1 MLENLLSGLQ
11 SPAAT
16 IDGDVKIEISALA
29 LDSREATPGSLFFA
43 LPGAR
48 TDGRR
53 FIAQAIER
61 GAVAVAAPAPIEAP
75 PNVTAVVF
83 PAIQRSMSEVA
94 ARFYGQPSAKVRLVG
109 VTGTNGKTTITH
121 LLESIWDAA
130 GFRPGIIG
138 TIHYRVGSRSWP
150 APFTTPDALAL
161 QRVLAEMVDE
171 GATHVA
177 MEVSSHAL
185 AQGRASDC
193 QWDGAMFTNL
203 TRDHLDFHP
212 DMESYFAAKQSLFTE
227 LLPRSSKPGRFAVVN
242 VDDEYGR
249 KLADVV
255 RSEWGEKIRLVT
267 FGHSDDADVGSIDV
281 ARALSGLDG
290 EIRVAQEHLP
300 VHSSLV
306 GDAHLDNILAAV
318 AAALAQGIPLA
329 TIAAG
334 IANCKGVPG
343 RMERV
348 DEGAPFAVLVDYAH
362 TPDALQRAVQVLRSL
377 AEGRLI
383 VVFGCGGD
391 RDRGKRPLMGEAAA
405 RIADIVILTSDNPR
419 SEDPLKILHEIER
432 GVIEAGLEPIQESAA
447 RREDASGYLVIPDR
461 RRAIHFA
468 VEIARPKDVVLI
480 AGKGHEPYQIV
491 GTERSPFDDRDE
503 ARESLRVRKC

>member
-1 MLENLLSGLQ
+1 MLEDLVTGLRE
-11 SPAAT
+11 AAST
-16 IDGDVKIEISALA
+16 IAGDVRIDISSLA
-29 LDSREATPGSLFFA
+29 LDSREASRGSLFFA

-53 FIAQAIER
+53 FVAQAIER

-75 PNVTAVVF
+75 SSVTSIVF
-83 PAIQRSMSEVA
+83 PSIQRSMSEIA
-94 ARFYGQPSAKVRLVG
+94 ARFYGEPSAKIRLVG
-109 VTGTNGKTTITH
+109 VTGTNGKTTTTH
-121 LLESIWDAA
+121 LLESIWQAA

-138 TIHYRVGSRSWP
+138 TIHYRVGTRSWP

-161 QRVLAEMVDE
+161 QRVLSEMVGE

-193 QWDGAMFTNL
+193 RFDGAMFTNL

-212 DMESYFAAKQSLFTE
+212 DMESYFAAKRSLFTE
-227 LLPRSSKPGRFAVVN
+227 LLPRSPKPERFAVVN
-242 VDDEYGR
+242 ANDEYGR
-249 KLADVV
+249 KLADAI
-255 RSEWGEKIRLVT
+255 RAEEGIRLVT
-267 FGHSDDADVGSIDV
+267 FGHGDEADVGSVDV
-281 ARALSGLDG
+281 ERSLAGLDG
-290 EIRVAQEHLP
+290 EIRVGEERFALRSP
-300 VHSSLV
+300 LV

-318 AAALAQGIPLA
+318 AAAWAQGIPLA

-334 IANCKGVPG
+334 IAGCKGVPG

-348 DEGAPFAVLVDYAH
+348 DEAAPFAVLVDYAH
-362 TPDALQRAVQVLRSL
+362 TPDALERAVRVLRSL

-405 RIADIVILTSDNPR
+405 RIADLVIVTSDNPR
-419 SEDPLKILHEIER
+419 TEDPLKIIHEIER
-432 GVIEAGLEPIQESAA
+432 GVVEAGLEPIQEGAA
-447 RREDASGYLVIPDR
+447 RREDASGYLIVPDR
-461 RRAIHFA
+461 RRAIHLA

-491 GTERSPFDDRDE
+491 GTEKFPFDDRDE
-503 ARESLRVRKC
+503 AREFLKQVKK